1 MANRS
6 NYKFFKWIQK
16 QGHAQVK
23 IVIVSALSDQNSTMP
38 CDGFLIVLVSWPM
51 TLPVI
56 QLVPTVHST
65 IVIDIREWE
74 CWGGVV
80 DYSPTHLLQDERTCI
95 AAAYTAQS

>member
-1 MANRS
+1 
-6 NYKFFKWIQK
+6 
-16 QGHAQVK
+16 
-23 IVIVSALSDQNSTMP
+23 
-38 CDGFLIVLVSWPM
+38 M